1 VDNCAVR
8 VTLIRVSAEKERD
21 DLEQQLALARRVV
34 DAVPGMLAYWDS
46 NQRCCFANA
55 AYERWFGCKPEALIG
70 KTLQELLGPIYPR
83 NLPYITGALQ
93 GREQLFEREIPDPA
107 GGLPRHS
114 QAHYMPDVADGMVRG
129 FAVQVSDVTELK
141 RTQAELIA
149 AQRWAAVGTLA
160 AGVAHEINTP
170 LQFVGD
176 NLNFLRNATR
186 QLMAQLEPLRRLRE
200 RVLEGAPLAE
210 LADAASHANQAERA
224 SRWSFLEKEL
234 PNALDA
240 CVDGLERVAT
250 IVDSLKEFAHSSP
263 EMKEPADLNRAI
275 EGTLAL
281 AVNEYKHVAEL
292 KTELGELPPIVC
304 HIGDLRQVV
313 LNLVVNAA
321 HAIADVVRGTEQ
333 KGELGVRTWRDG
345 DEVLIAVTDTGAGIP
360 ERIRHRIFEPFFTTK
375 GVGKGTGQGL
385 AIAWSLVTQR
395 HHGALSFET
404 VPGRGTTF
412 HVRLPLSGEP
422 PRAGAK

>member
-1 VDNCAVR
+1 
-8 VTLIRVSAEKERD
+8 
-21 DLEQQLALARRVV
+21 
-34 DAVPGMLAYWDS
+34 
-46 NQRCCFANA
+46 
-55 AYERWFGCKPEALIG
+55 
-70 KTLQELLGPIYPR
+70 
-83 NLPYITGALQ
+83 
-93 GREQLFEREIPDPA
+93 
-107 GGLPRHS
+107 
-114 QAHYMPDVADGMVRG
+114 MPDVADGVVRG

-141 RTQAELIA
+141 RTQAELLA

-170 LQFVGD
+170 LQFVSD
-176 NLNFLRNATR
+176 NLHFLRNATR
-186 QLMAQLEPLRRLRE
+186 QLMAQLEPLRRLRD

-224 SRWSFLEKEL
+224 SRWAFLEKEL
-234 PNALDA
+234 PNALGA
-240 CVDGLERVAT
+240 CVDGLESVAA
-250 IVDSLKEFAHSSP
+250 IVDSLQEFAHSSP
-263 EMKEPADLNRAI
+263 DEKEPADLNRAI

-292 KTELGELPPIVC
+292 KTELGELPPLIC

-333 KGELGVRTWRDG
+333 KGELGVRTWLDG
-345 DEVLIAVTDTGAGIP
+345 DEVRIAISDTGTGIP
-360 ERIRHRIFEPFFTTK
+360 EEIRHRVFEPFFTTK
-375 GVGKGTGQGL
+375 EVGKGTGQGL

-404 VPGRGTTF
+404 APGRGTTF

-422 PRAGAK
+422 PGAGAK